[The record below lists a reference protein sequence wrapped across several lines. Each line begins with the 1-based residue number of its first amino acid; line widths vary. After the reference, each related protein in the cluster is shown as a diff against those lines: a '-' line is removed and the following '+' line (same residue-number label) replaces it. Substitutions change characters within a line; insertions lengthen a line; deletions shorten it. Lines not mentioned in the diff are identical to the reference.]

1 MPLFVHILR
10 SAMLF
15 MNIYDTY
22 KTLKP
27 PPPST
32 RDPSRPSV
40 RAATQRKRDLKGCL
54 AVWIVWCCFTLY
66 ERLIEGFVNLFIP
79 FYDEFKSMVVLFMI
93 ITRARGAEPIFLH
106 VLRPL
111 IRPYDAS
118 IDGTLEVLRMTGDF
132 VFALAS
138 FPVQL
143 AIDYW
148 KNKFSPDFK
157 VPEKDS
163 ECSSDTSDS
172 RSIGNDA
179 VDQAAGSALNGGKFA
194 QKPHQPPIRRTS
206 GDSTR
211 TLVAGDPRKKSSPHE
226 IWHPPRSAYEDH
238 SGIVRTASNGSASSG
253 STGVIELTKE
263 EKEIEEW
270 RKYPD
275 FPSAYPPTPLTTTVH
290 LSSTTAVVGAQL
302 FAPIPEDEPP
312 QQDFHRSLK
321 QPRSQLNPSYADD
334 LSDQSEVT
342 HGIHQYNGFA
352 GTSTTAVETE
362 DESMSDGSYEE
373 EDTFDITLQT
383 PLQPHISLRTPRAPL
398 LAAFPSQST
407 AVDSV
412 DSTSSLQTRT
422 PSAQSHGSVSPTP
435 SLSGTSSSA
444 MEVDSEQPFVKAS
457 DENGRVRRPQITAG
471 RERSGTT
478 MQRRLR
484 PRPSPVKKRKIA
496 RSNLSEGG
504 TSTTSTGEEDN
515 KETSGANGE
524 GIAEDVYV
532 PPVQKTPLKKRPR
545 MAGTTR
551 KTPSTTTTS
560 GTSRT
565 VKPRVARRTSPVQRP
580 QLTRTQ
586 PSGSRL
592 GTTATSSRK
601 SSTRSAAGSRLP
613 RRNTDSTQNLV
624 STRRNGDAPSHS
636 ITTQGSVSSSAAST
650 ASDSAQEKHA
660 SSSRPKR
667 IVGSSTLS

>member
-10 SAMLF
+10 STMLF

-211 TLVAGDPRKKSSPHE
+211 TLVAGDPQKKSSPHE
-226 IWHPPRSAYEDH
+226 IWHPPRSAYEDQN
-238 SGIVRTASNGSASSG
+238 GIVRTASNGSASSG

-275 FPSAYPPTPLTTTVH
+275 FPSAYPPTPLTTTAH
-290 LSSTTAVVGAQL
+290 LSSTTVVGAQL

-342 HGIHQYNGFA
+342 HGIHRYNGFL
-352 GTSTTAVETE
+352 GTSTTAVEITE

-412 DSTSSLQTRT
+412 DTASSLQTRA
-422 PSAQSHGSVSPTP
+422 PSAQSPGSASPTP

-444 MEVDSEQPFVKAS
+444 MEVESDQPIAKTS
-457 DENGRVRRPQITAG
+457 DEKGRVRRPQITAG
-471 RERSGTT
+471 RERSGTAT
-478 MQRRLR
+478 QRRLR

-524 GIAEDVYV
+524 EIAEDVYV
-532 PPVQKTPLKKRPR
+532 PSVQKTPLKKRPR
-545 MAGTTR
+545 VAGATR
-551 KTPSTTTTS
+551 KVPANAT

-565 VKPRVARRTSPVQRP
+565 VKTRVARRASPVQRP
-580 QLTRTQ
+580 QLTKTQ
-586 PSGSRL
+586 PSGSRV
-592 GTTATSSRK
+592 GNAS
-601 SSTRSAAGSRLP
+601 SSTRKPSTSAGVSKLPLRDTGSTE
-613 RRNTDSTQNLV
+613 NGKSTIPP
-624 STRRNGDAPSHS
+624 GDVASHN
-636 ITTQGSVSSSAAST
+636 ITQRAVSSSSVST
-650 ASDSAQEKHA
+650 TSDSAQEKHA
-660 SSSRPKR
+660 SNSRPKR
-667 IVGSSTLS
+667 TVP